1 MAASPSIRPPDTR
14 PRTRAGAAR
23 LAIVV
28 LALVVA
34 AGLPG
39 RCAAQAESLAGR
51 VVDKA
56 GAGIPGARVWA
67 IGGRW
72 DEPEPAAQATTDD
85 QGRFAM
91 PRAWGQ
97 GGPASLHYL
106 SLFARAG
113 DGRIGWQ
120 TTVWRNSVDANDIRI
135 ELGPVGEATGRVV
148 DQQGRPVDGV
158 EVTPVLFIRSADPAS
173 QDYIRLSPD
182 LARLYRATT
191 APDGSFR
198 LAGIPQG
205 GAIQSTFAAR
215 GFGKPR
221 ISWDTTRPV
230 TIAIDGRIG
239 RIQGRLKPP
248 DVRGLSGRF
257 AISLTRWAS
266 PDKPAPSSFS
276 RLYFQTVSA
285 DPDGTF
291 RFDEL
296 PPDRYT
302 IEVLPGPGIPFAAQ
316 PVKDFEVG
324 PNAVASLEVPL
335 ERLLT
340 INGRVVDAGT
350 GKGIAGTQVNGLR
363 VDDTRLIQYTGQ
375 AETDADGR
383 YTIATRPGTIQ
394 LQPSSVPRAY
404 LGLYSKECPKLEV
417 TADRTWPDL
426 KLAPAMELDGIVVD
440 PDGQP
445 VVGAEVFVLKPN
457 PAGFGL
463 QNDAPIRTG
472 PGGTFHLEQL
482 DPDDKLPL
490 WARTRAAT
498 TNGEIV
504 IRPKEVQGKLTL
516 TIDPKYAFRIRGM
529 VTDRAGKR
537 LEGAKVTLSWSR
549 RYASD
554 RPEMRGTGMG
564 SALEAYTIGEAGWF
578 VFRDLWPGGSYRVT
592 VEARGHSKAEPPEV
606 TGKAGETKDFGKIAL
621 LNVSGHIAGRVVG
634 SDGKPIANAKAF
646 NRGDGPQPVEARTDA
661 QGRFRLE
668 GLYPGVKY
676 AFIRQDGYRFTGVP
690 CDADAEDLTVTL
702 LKSNETPPAW
712 KPGATASFED
722 QRAFAKWA
730 LTRIWET
737 YGKDANQN
745 GANECIPN
753 MARLDLELALQ
764 WSAEDGHRYDS
775 RVRQAAAEQLA
786 ETDGPG
792 ALKLLAQDRDRNTQ
806 YTLQKLADRFA
817 PTDPRKALLFAEES
831 ALLARALDQPDR
843 SSALAAAGA
852 VLARLGRTEA
862 GRKLIDEAVE
872 AAARMGTD
880 GDQAF
885 HRGLVARALAPFD
898 LKRAL
903 ALIEPCKAPND
914 KERYTAMIAEAIATT
929 DPARAVAMA
938 DTLSTG
944 GTGGEFIRTEVA
956 YRIGADRPDEAV
968 KVLEGMKGHA
978 AVKMRAE
985 ASGWL
990 ARAVATRDRS
1000 RAFALIDRAL
1010 AAPIDNPKPF
1020 ESWVYFGAATA
1031 SAARIAAT
1039 AKDIGYPDMDSV
1051 VMRVLA
1057 TRPGGSRD
1065 DPATQ
1070 VLSTTIAALPLALV
1084 DPGAT
1089 RVLLQQVEDRSGL
1102 DPVALS
1108 KVAGDRWLSAWALVD
1123 LKKAEALF
1131 EAELAALAK
1140 IKELNLQNTG
1150 FFKMIEILTT
1160 SPHRREAAVYGEYSS
1175 AWHPGHQ
1182 L

>member
-1 MAASPSIRPPDTR
+1 
-14 PRTRAGAAR
+14 
-23 LAIVV
+23 
-28 LALVVA
+28 
-34 AGLPG
+34 
-39 RCAAQAESLAGR
+39 
-51 VVDKA
+51 
-56 GAGIPGARVWA
+56 
-67 IGGRW
+67 
-72 DEPEPAAQATTDD
+72 
-85 QGRFAM
+85 M

-302 IEVLPGPGIPFAAQ
+302 IEVLPGPGTPFAAQ

-482 DPDDKLPL
+482 EPDDKLPL

-549 RYASD
+549 QYASD

-676 AFIRQDGYRFTGVP
+676 AFIRQDGYRFTGVS

-843 SSALAAAGA
+843 SMPWRRPARCSPAWAAPRPAASSSTRPSRRPLAWGPTATRPSIAGSSPGA
-852 VLARLGRTEA
+852 GPVRPEEGPRPDRAMQGPQRQGTLHRDDRRGDRHDRPGA
-862 GRKLIDEAVE
+862 GRRHGRYPVHRRHRWRVHQDRGRLPDRRRPARRGGQGSRGDEGPRGRQDA
-872 AAARMGTD
+872 G
-880 GDQAF
+880 
-885 HRGLVARALAPFD
+885 RGLRLAGPGRRHARP
-898 LKRAL
+898 
-903 ALIEPCKAPND
+903 
-914 KERYTAMIAEAIATT
+914 IAGVR
-929 DPARAVAMA
+929 PHRPRP
-938 DTLSTG
+938 G
-944 GTGGEFIRTEVA
+944 R
-956 YRIGADRPDEAV
+956 ADRQSQAV
-968 KVLEGMKGHA
+968 RELGLL
-978 AVKMRAE
+978 R
-985 ASGWL
+985 
-990 ARAVATRDRS
+990 RRDRVG
-1000 RAFALIDRAL
+1000 
-1010 AAPIDNPKPF
+1010 P
-1020 ESWVYFGAATA
+1020 
-1031 SAARIAAT
+1031 RIAAT

-1084 DPGAT
+1084 QPGRHAGPAPAGRGPQRT
-1089 RVLLQQVEDRSGL
+1089 GPRRTLQGRRRSL
-1102 DPVALS
+1102 ALRLG
-1108 KVAGDRWLSAWALVD
+1108 AG
-1123 LKKAEALF
+1123 
-1131 EAELAALAK
+1131 
-1140 IKELNLQNTG
+1140 
-1150 FFKMIEILTT
+1150 
-1160 SPHRREAAVYGEYSS
+1160 
-1175 AWHPGHQ
+1175 
-1182 L
+1182 